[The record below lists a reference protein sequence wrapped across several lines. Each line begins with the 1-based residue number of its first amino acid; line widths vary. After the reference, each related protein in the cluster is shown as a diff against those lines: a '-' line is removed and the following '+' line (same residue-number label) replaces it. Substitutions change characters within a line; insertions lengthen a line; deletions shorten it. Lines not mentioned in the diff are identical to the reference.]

1 MNNSYIIPADVLS
14 ASAVDV
20 SADFCKWREMMYS
33 RVDFNMADSLIHARP
48 HCERVLLHALTIGK
62 QMLPD
67 DSRALTALAH
77 AAVFHDTRRLDD
89 YLDTGHGARA
99 ALYYKQFCEANP
111 DVECL
116 PEAVYAMRYHDLA
129 DGIGIEA
136 IKRDFGADADRA
148 ADIFRI
154 FKDADALDRWR
165 LGHNGLDPRY
175 LRTDAARSMT
185 DFARKLV
192 ARTMD
197 PDILG
202 AIEKEVDEAIERQKS
217 QKGSR

>member
-48 HCERVLLHALTIGK
+48 HCERVLLHALSIGA
-62 QMLPD
+62 QLIPD
-67 DSRALTALAH
+67 DARALTALAH

-99 ALYYKQFCEANP
+99 ALYYKQFCSVNP
-111 DVECL
+111 DIECR

-136 IKRDFGADADRA
+136 IQRDFGAEADRA
-148 ADIFRI
+148 ITIYRI

-165 LGHNGLDPRY
+165 LGHRGLDPRY
-175 LRTDAARSMT
+175 LRTDVARSMT

-192 ARTMD
+192 EITMD
-197 PDILG
+197 PNILK
-202 AIEKEVDEAIERQKS
+202 AIEKEVDEAIDRQNS
-217 QKGSR
+217 QKGNR